1 MTRILFL
8 CVANSARSQMAE
20 GLARQLL
27 GAQAEV
33 LSAGSQPKAVNPHA
47 IAAMAEIGIDISQQ
61 QSKSVDTIDPTTID
75 MVVTLCAEEVC
86 PILPGKVKRLH
97 WPIADPAT
105 SEGAQSAEAIAAR
118 FGTARDQ
125 IKARLAV
132 LHALLDLPEGP
143 RAQEFHG
150 SIRVK
155 DLPASVRFYAW
166 LLNTWPK
173 EWTHRYATFIRPD
186 LNLNFVLLV
195 SDGKALHH
203 DTLYHLGI
211 GMADRQSVIDAYH
224 SAVAFGAQ
232 VEKPPRTT
240 WKGTPLHELWL
251 SDPDGTLIEIYARL
265 TDAELAHKPADELP
279 EFLVPGTG
287 PESA

>member
-1 MTRILFL
+1 MPRILFL

-20 GLARQLL
+20 GLARRLF
-27 GAQAEV
+27 GKHAEV
-33 LSAGSQPKAVNPHA
+33 TSAGSIPKQVNSHA
-47 IAAMAEIGIDISQQ
+47 IAAMAEIGIDISQH
-61 QSKSVDTIDPTTID
+61 QSKTVDTIDPTTID

-86 PILPGKVKRLH
+86 PILPVKVKRLH

-105 SEGAQSAEAIAAR
+105 TVGDQGAEAVKAR
-118 FGTARDQ
+118 FRTARDQ
-125 IKARLAV
+125 IKTRIEV
-132 LHALLDLPEGP
+132 LRGLLDLPEGP
-143 RAQEFHG
+143 QSQEFHG
-150 SIRVK
+150 SIRVN

-195 SDGKALHH
+195 SDGKELHQ

-211 GMADRQSVIDAYH
+211 GVEDRQSVVDAFH
-224 SAVAFGAQ
+224 RAVSFGGRI
-232 VEKPPRTT
+232 EKPPRTT

-251 SDPDGTLIEIYARL
+251 KDPDGTLIEIYARL
-265 TDAELAHKPADELP
+265 TDSELAEKPADELP
-279 EFLVPGTG
+279 VFLVPGT
-287 PESA
+287 SSKLA